1 MGSRIFSGNI
11 SSYQCLC
18 EDIVSSVMSD
28 SLQPHGPQSTRI
40 LCPWHS
46 QGKNTGQGFHALLQG
61 IFPTSGSNPHL
72 LRLLHWQVS
81 SLPLVSPGKTPDLSH
96 VYITLLQ
103 RITEGAPAPGHVLQS
118 AGSIFMHVLPATYK
132 RIEPL

>member
-1 MGSRIFSGNI
+1 MGSRTFNGNI
-11 SSYQCLC
+11 SSYRCLR
-18 EDIVSSVMSD
+18 EGIVSSVMSD
-28 SLQPHGPQSTRI
+28 SLQPHGPWSTRI

-46 QGKNTGQGFHALLQG
+46 QGKNTGEGCHALLQG
-61 IFPTSGSNPHL
+61 IFPTQGSNPRL

-103 RITEGAPAPGHVLQS
+103 RITGGAPATGHVLQR
-118 AGSIFMHVLPATYK
+118 AG
-132 RIEPL
+132 